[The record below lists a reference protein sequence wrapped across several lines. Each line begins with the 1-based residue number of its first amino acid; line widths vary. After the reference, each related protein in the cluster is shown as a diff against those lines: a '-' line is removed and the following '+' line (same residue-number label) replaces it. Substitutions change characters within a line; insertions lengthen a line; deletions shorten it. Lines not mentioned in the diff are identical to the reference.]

1 MLIDAHC
8 HLTDCGD
15 SAEFSDSKNCGDSA
29 DFFDSSDSENFVKN
43 GDSANFKNCGNSSD
57 SANCGDFANRGDSS
71 DSANFAKNGDFA
83 DFKNCGDF
91 SDSADFSDFS
101 DSANFAKG
109 NDSADFKNCGDSAD
123 SSDSANFANFAKNG
137 DSADFKNCG
146 DSADSSDSA
155 NFAKGSDS
163 ADFKNCGDS
172 SDSADSSDSENFV
185 KNDDSVFLKR
195 IKKIL
200 LESEK
205 AGVSALITSASRPA
219 DFPKILKLIESEENV
234 FATIGVHPF
243 YAEEFNEIGNFAKLL
258 NHPKILGIGEIGLD
272 FSPKYKP
279 TTELQIAVLERQ
291 LALAHDFQKPIV
303 LHCVGKNASATL
315 LQTLKKFK
323 NGNGRKIAHG
333 ENSDA
338 LQFRKSGIAHGDIF
352 GESGIWRGVL
362 HGFGGS
368 VEEAKIFIKLGFKIS
383 FNGNLLK
390 PNFKR
395 VRQLAETLPT
405 DSILIESDYPYT
417 THPAN
422 LPQILNTLAHL
433 RQTPPETLHPQ
444 LHHNTRTA
452 FNYYFPR

>member
-15 SAEFSDSKNCGDSA
+15 SADP
-29 DFFDSSDSENFVKN
+29 
-43 GDSANFKNCGNSSD
+43 
-57 SANCGDFANRGDSS
+57 
-71 DSANFAKNGDFA
+71 A
-83 DFKNCGDF
+83 DFKNY
-91 SDSADFSDFS
+91 
-101 DSANFAKG
+101 
-109 NDSADFKNCGDSAD
+109 GDSAD
-123 SSDSANFANFAKNG
+123 SANFAKNG

-155 NFAKGSDS
+155 NFARNGDS
-163 ADFKNCGDS
+163 TDFEKCGDSSNSANCGDFANRGDS
-172 SDSADSSDSENFV
+172 SDSANFAKNGDSI
-185 KNDDSVFLKR
+185 FLKR

-219 DFPKILKLIESEENV
+219 DFPKILKLVESEENV

-243 YAEEFNEIGNFAKLL
+243 YTEEFKQMDDFGDFTKLL

-272 FSPKYKP
+272 FSPKYKA
-279 TTELQIAVLERQ
+279 TAERQIAVLERQ
-291 LALAHDFQKPIV
+291 LAIAHDFQKPII
-303 LHCVGKNASATL
+303 LHCVGKNATATL

-323 NGNGRKIAHG
+323 NGNGRKIAHNNDISHG

-338 LQFRKSGIAHGDIF
+338 LQFRKSGIAHNDAF
-352 GESGIWRGVL
+352 GESGIWRGIL

-368 VEEAKIFIKLGFKIS
+368 VEEAKVFIKLGFKIS

-422 LPQILNTLAHL
+422 LPQILTTLAHL
-433 RQTPPETLHPQ
+433 RQTPPGTLQTQ